1 MLSQLTKGWFSPAT
15 PEQILDRYLLNK
27 SERDLDKL
35 IRLFNPAI
43 YHFIASLSD
52 PELAKDITQ
61 NTWLK
66 VMRVQQN
73 QQSKTNVKQWLFT
86 IARNTLIDEL
96 RKQQKWQWLEDEENL
111 TSNISV
117 ELTLAKADELS
128 KFNAAI
134 AQLPFNQKE
143 AFIFQQEGFSV
154 EEIADMV
161 HEPFETIK
169 SRLRYARKHIK
180 SQLGADN
187 ER

>member
-1 MLSQLTKGWFSPAT
+1 
-15 PEQILDRYLLNK
+15 
-27 SERDLDKL
+27 
-35 IRLFNPAI
+35 
-43 YHFIASLSD
+43 
-52 PELAKDITQ
+52 
-61 NTWLK
+61 
-66 VMRVQQN
+66 MRVQQN

>member
-1 MLSQLTKGWFSPAT
+1 MLSQITKGWFTPAT
-15 PEQILDRYLLNK
+15 PEQLFDSYLASK
-27 SERDLDKL
+27 DERDLEKL
-35 IRLFNPAI
+35 IKLFNPAI
-43 YHFIASLSD
+43 YHYVASLSD

-66 VMRVQQN
+66 VMRTQNN
-73 QQSKTNVKQWLFT
+73 QQGKQNVKQWLFT
-86 IARNTLIDEL
+86 VARNTLIDEF
-96 RKQQKWQWLEDEENL
+96 RKQQKWQWLDDENQL
-111 TSNISV
+111 VSDTSL
-117 ELTLAKADELS
+117 ELTLVKEDELS
-128 KFNAAI
+128 RFNAAI

-154 EEIADMV
+154 EEIAELV

-180 SQLGADN
+180 SVLGADH